1 MGQIEELRILVSHP
15 MTGPEIETGGNN
27 LERPMAKRK
36 PKSQRRTVL
45 QVIPALEIGGAERG
59 TIDVAAALVK
69 FGWRALVVS
78 QGGRMVP
85 DLEAVGAEHIVRPVA
100 SKNPLQMALNISAL
114 CQIIEREQV
123 DIIHARSRA
132 PAWSA
137 WSAAA
142 KAGIPFVTTYQSIYS
157 ENFPLKRL
165 YNSVMARG
173 ELTIAN
179 SEYTAALIKER
190 HGDVVK
196 RIEVVHRGVDLKVLS
211 DQGVTGGRREKIVK
225 DWRLESSVKTLLL
238 PARLARRKGHGL
250 LIAALAKLKLT
261 DLPPFVCI
269 FAGDTKG
276 REHMV
281 EQLKQQSGRQGLPE
295 ELIRYPG
302 HCDDMA
308 AAYRAA
314 DIVLMPS
321 TVPEAFGRVAAEAQ
335 AMGKPVIVTDIG
347 AVGETVRAQPDVS
360 AVEITG
366 WRVAPDNPDALATA
380 IVQALLM
387 SEEEIE
393 GISVRAVEFIRQ
405 NYSVDKMTSATLR
418 LYAGLIENR

>member
-1 MGQIEELRILVSHP
+1 
-15 MTGPEIETGGNN
+15 MTGPEIETSGNN
-27 LERPMAKRK
+27 LERQMAKRK
-36 PKSQRRTVL
+36 PKSQQKTVL

-69 FGWRALVVS
+69 AGWRALVVS
-78 QGGRMVP
+78 EGGRMVS
-85 DLEAVGAEHIVRPVA
+85 DLEAVGAEHIVKPMA
-100 SKNPLQMALNISAL
+100 SKNPLQMALNVSTL
-114 CQIIEREQV
+114 RRIIENEQV

-142 KAGIPFVTTYQSIYS
+142 RTGIPFVTTYQSIYS
-157 ENFPLKRL
+157 ENFPLKRI

-179 SEYTAALIKER
+179 SEYTATLIRER
-190 HGDVVK
+190 HGDVVS
-196 RIEVVHRGVDLKVLS
+196 RIAVVHRGVDLKVFS
-211 DQGVTGGRREKIVK
+211 DQCVTAGRREKITR
-225 DWRLESSVKTLLL
+225 DWQLEGSVKTLML

-250 LIAALAKLKLT
+250 LIAALAKLNLS

-276 REHMV
+276 REHV
-281 EQLKQQSGRQGLPE
+281 VVRLKQQSERHGLPE
-295 ELIRYPG
+295 GLIRYPG

-308 AAYRAA
+308 AAYQAV

-335 AMGKPVIVTDIG
+335 AMGRPVIVTDIG
-347 AVGETVRAQPDVS
+347 AVGETVLAQPDVDES
-360 AVEITG
+360 EVTG
-366 WRVAPDNPDALATA
+366 WRVAPDDPEALAAA

-387 SEEEIE
+387 SDEETA
-393 GISVRAVEFIRQ
+393 GISQRAVEFIRQ
-405 NYSVDKMTSATLR
+405 NYSVDKMTSATLE
-418 LYAGLIENR
+418 LYAGLSQTQQNPG

>member
-1 MGQIEELRILVSHP
+1 
-15 MTGPEIETGGNN
+15 MTGPEIETSGNN
-27 LERPMAKRK
+27 LERWMAKRK
-36 PKSQRRTVL
+36 PKSQQQTVL

-59 TIDVAAALVK
+59 TIDVAAALVNA
-69 FGWRALVVS
+69 GCRALVVS
-78 QGGRMVP
+78 EGGRMVP
-85 DLEAVGAEHIVRPVA
+85 DLEAVGAEHIVKPMA
-100 SKNPLQMALNISAL
+100 SKNPLQMALNVSTL
-114 CQIIEREQV
+114 RQIIEREQV

-142 KAGIPFVTTYQSIYS
+142 KTGIAFVTTYQSIYS
-157 ENFPLKRL
+157 ENFPLKRV

-179 SEYTAALIKER
+179 SEYTATLIRDR

-196 RIEVVHRGVDLKVLS
+196 RIAVVHRGVDLKVFS
-211 DQGVTGGRREKIVK
+211 DRYVTAASREKITK
-225 DWRLESSVKTLLL
+225 DWQLEASVKTLML

-250 LIAALAKLKLT
+250 LIAALAKLNLS

-269 FAGDTKG
+269 FVGGTKG
-276 REHMV
+276 REHVV
-281 EQLKQQSGRQGLPE
+281 ERLKQLSQRHELPE

-302 HCDDMA
+302 HCRDMA
-308 AAYRAA
+308 AAYQAV

-347 AVGETVRAQPDVS
+347 AVGETVLAQPDVIES
-360 AVEITG
+360 EITG
-366 WRVAPDNPDALATA
+366 WRVTPDDPDALAQA
-380 IVQALLM
+380 IVQALQM
-387 SEEEIE
+387 SDEETA
-393 GISVRAVEFIRQ
+393 GISKRAIEFIRQ
-405 NYSVDKMTSATLR
+405 NYSVEKMTSATLE
-418 LYAGLIENR
+418 LYAGLSQIQQKPG

>member
-1 MGQIEELRILVSHP
+1 
-15 MTGPEIETGGNN
+15 
-27 LERPMAKRK
+27 MAKRK
-36 PKSQRRTVL
+36 PKSQQQTVL

-59 TIDVAAALVK
+59 TIDVADALVK
-69 FGWRALVVS
+69 AGCRALVVS
-78 QGGRMVP
+78 EGGRMVP
-85 DLEAVGAEHIVRPVA
+85 DLEAVGAEHIVKPMA
-100 SKNPLQMALNISAL
+100 SKNPLQMALNVSTL
-114 CQIIEREQV
+114 RQIIEREQV

-142 KAGIPFVTTYQSIYS
+142 KTGIAFVTTYQSIYS
-157 ENFPLKRL
+157 ENFPLKRV

-179 SEYTAALIKER
+179 SEYTATLIRDR

-196 RIEVVHRGVDLKVLS
+196 RIAVVHRGVDLKVFS
-211 DQGVTGGRREKIVK
+211 DRYVTASRREKITK
-225 DWRLESSVKTLLL
+225 DWQLEGAVKTLML

-250 LIAALAKLKLT
+250 LIAALAKLNLS

-276 REHMV
+276 REHVV
-281 EQLKQQSGRQGLPE
+281 ERLKQLSSRHGLPE
-295 ELIRYPG
+295 GLIRYPG
-302 HCDDMA
+302 HCRDMA
-308 AAYRAA
+308 SAYQAV

-347 AVGETVRAQPDVS
+347 AVGETVLAQPDVDGS
-360 AVEITG
+360 EITG
-366 WRVAPDNPDALATA
+366 WRVTPDDPDALAQA
-380 IVQALLM
+380 IVQALQM
-387 SEEEIE
+387 SDEETA
-393 GISVRAVEFIRQ
+393 GISKRAIEFIGQ
-405 NYSVDKMTSATLR
+405 NYSVEKMTSATLE
-418 LYAGLIENR
+418 LYAGLSQFQQKPG